1 MATKYI
7 NEAEQFLTEKY
18 GTNKYNRFCGDQ
30 ILEAMKEKEAVAL
43 DTKLTKLQ
51 KLQRITAFRN
61 FDIDPNGYEGEQRTT
76 VGLLAIKHAIYLI
89 NGIIKFQKVS
99 KEGSTTIYTRTCED
113 YTAVLIVRLDGF
125 RLTIGKGEETLL
137 DRKVGGAKTR
147 HEGSWYAF
155 YKEVDKTVDLGIWK
169 WNYSLKGTDIFEVD
183 YKVERDQIESVK
195 EAIREEFVKIGL
207 MTRTR
212 GGSGWTVGNA
222 SWGRNGKHTYEN
234 IISIRQMYYG
244 ETVHDYKLAVETAT
258 KVLNRFGYT
267 EAWER

>member
-7 NEAEQFLTEKY
+7 NEADKY
-18 GTNKYNRFCGDQ
+18 LADKFGDNKYKRFSGQ
-30 ILEAMKEKEAVAL
+30 RILDDMKEKEAVAL

-51 KLQRITAFRN
+51 KLQRITAFRS
-61 FDIDPNGYEGEQRTT
+61 FDINWDGYEGEQRTT

-137 DRKVGGAKTR
+137 DRKVGGVKTR
-147 HEGSWYAF
+147 HEGNWYVF
-155 YKEVDKTVDLGIWK
+155 YKEVDKAVDLGNWK
-169 WNYSLKGTDIFEVD
+169 WNYSLKGTDIFEVN
-183 YKVERDQIESVK
+183 YKVERKQIETIK
-195 EAIREEFVKIGL
+195 AAMREEFVKVGL
-207 MTRTR
+207 MTSAR

-222 SWGRNGKHTYEN
+222 SWGTNGRHSYDD

-244 ETVHDYKLAVETAT
+244 ETIYDFKLAVETAT
-258 KVLNRFGYT
+258 KVLVSFGYT